1 MAKGNRA
8 NVLIELPAVNDCG
21 EYWLKFDMVSEGVDW
36 FENGGSPV
44 LWLPFTVSE

>member
-1 MAKGNRA
+1 MARGDRT
-8 NVLIELPAVNDCG
+8 NVPIELPAVNECG

-44 LWLPFTVSE
+44 VWVPFIVSK